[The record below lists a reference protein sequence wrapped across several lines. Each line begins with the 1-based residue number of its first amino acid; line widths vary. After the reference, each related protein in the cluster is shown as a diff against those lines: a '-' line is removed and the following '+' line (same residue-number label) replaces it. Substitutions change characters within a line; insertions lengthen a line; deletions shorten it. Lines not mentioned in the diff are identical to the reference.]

1 MLHLADL
8 RLNPRRAKR
17 AHQHIAPIALAEHL
31 DANRPTLIQLTA
43 YKHAINLQKLTAG
56 HPNCH
61 VKKSFHLNNQ
71 SNSNAALKSGVKVG
85 EKTDSTTVKTIAESY
100 LLASV
105 NFYRTAIVFNS

>member
-43 YKHAINLQKLTAG
+43 YKHAINLQKLTAD
-56 HPNCH
+56 HPN
-61 VKKSFHLNNQ
+61 
-71 SNSNAALKSGVKVG
+71 
-85 EKTDSTTVKTIAESY
+85 
-100 LLASV
+100 
-105 NFYRTAIVFNS
+105 